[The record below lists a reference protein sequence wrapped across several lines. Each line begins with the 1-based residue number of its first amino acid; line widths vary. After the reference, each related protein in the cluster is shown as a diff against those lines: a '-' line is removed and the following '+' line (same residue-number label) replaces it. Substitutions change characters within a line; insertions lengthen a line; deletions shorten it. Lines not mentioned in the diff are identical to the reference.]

1 MMQHGLLSGS
11 CIEASSIG
19 NLFFRADLPP
29 LQDRRGLKFL
39 HLFRYVQIVVSK
51 QRRCTKPTNQP
62 GNDLQPYDVNTVDNQ
77 PYIAAELDTSDV
89 NKNSVFTVG
98 DGEKYV
104 RTGRRKRRSIEFQ
117 NVKLEPET
125 CYSVLQRAFKSA
137 VSGEI

>member
-77 PYIAAELDTSDV
+77 PYIAAELDATSV
-89 NKNSVFTVG
+89 NNNSVFTVG
-98 DGEKYV
+98 DGERYV
-104 RTGRRKRRSIEFQ
+104 RCGKRTRTIEFQ
-117 NVKLEPET
+117 NVKLQPET
-125 CYSVLQRAFKSA
+125 YYSVFQRTFKSA